1 MKTAKINSAGVT
13 QKSRGL
19 MFMVIELNKG
29 RQEMSESESTNRVI
43 VIECGQRINCWL
55 PLLKLKN
62 KKTLTVNCFTEMEYV
77 TRCLRGRRDSEQVE
91 DKVAQW
97 FIDLQCRQYQDGL
110 KKKQQRIIMLIKF

>member
-1 MKTAKINSAGVT
+1 
-13 QKSRGL
+13 
-19 MFMVIELNKG
+19 
-29 RQEMSESESTNRVI
+29 MSESESTNRVI
-43 VIECGQRINCWL
+43 FIECGQRINFWL

-62 KKTLTVNCFTEMEYV
+62 KKTLTENCFTKMEYV

-110 KKKQQRIIMLIKF
+110 KKKANNYANQVLKKY